1 MKIGF
6 IGVGA
11 MGKPMTTNL
20 LRAGYD
26 LTVYDINQEAVQE
39 LVALGARAAASPAQL
54 AQGKDVVITMLP
66 NAKIV
71 ATTMEGPEGVFA
83 GAAPGTIII
92 DMSSVAPGDTKN
104 MAAKAEKLGLSYLDA
119 PVSGGVAGAAKGT
132 LTIMVGGP
140 AETVNRVKEILEVLG
155 QKIYHVGPV
164 GSGDAVKV
172 VNNLLLGINMAAVA
186 EALVLGVKCGLDPEV
201 LFEIISASSGSSYA
215 LQAKVPN
222 FVLKGNFEPG
232 FAVDLQYKDLELAV
246 QTGKELQVP
255 LYLTNGAQQIYEAAR
270 AAGLG
275 RKDISAVI
283 RLWEKLVGVEV
294 RSGKVEEGP

>member
-11 MGKPMTTNL
+11 MGKPMATNL
-20 LRAGYD
+20 LNAGYE
-26 LTVYDINQEAVQE
+26 LAVYDINQEAVSE
-39 LVALGARAAASPAQL
+39 LVALGAAAAASPAE
-54 AQGKDVVITMLP
+54 AARGKDVVITMLP

-71 ATTMEGPEGVFA
+71 AATMEGPGGVFA
-83 GAAPGTIII
+83 GAEPGTIII
-92 DMSSVAPGDTKN
+92 DMSSVAPGDTRA
-104 MAAKAEKLGLSYLDA
+104 MAAKAEKLGLAYLDA

-140 AETVNRVKEILEVLG
+140 EETVARVRAIFEVLG

-164 GSGDAVKV
+164 GSGDAVKI

-186 EALVLGVKCGLDPEV
+186 EALVLGVKCGLKPEV
-201 LFEIISASSGSSYA
+201 LYDIISVSSGSSYA

-255 LYLTNGAQQIYEAAR
+255 LYLTNGAQQVYETSR

-283 RLWEKLVGVEV
+283 QLWEKLVGVEV
-294 RSGKVEEGP
+294 RSGQVDQGE

>member
-1 MKIGF
+1 
-6 IGVGA
+6 
-11 MGKPMTTNL
+11 
-20 LRAGYD
+20 
-26 LTVYDINQEAVQE
+26 
-39 LVALGARAAASPAQL
+39 
-54 AQGKDVVITMLP
+54 
-66 NAKIV
+66 
-71 ATTMEGPEGVFA
+71 
-83 GAAPGTIII
+83 
-92 DMSSVAPGDTKN
+92 
-104 MAAKAEKLGLSYLDA
+104 
-119 PVSGGVAGAAKGT
+119 
-132 LTIMVGGP
+132 
-140 AETVNRVKEILEVLG
+140 
-155 QKIYHVGPV
+155 
-164 GSGDAVKV
+164 
-172 VNNLLLGINMAAVA
+172 
-186 EALVLGVKCGLDPEV
+186 V